1 MEQSKKISRKVIS
14 VLLSL
19 LMVFSCF
26 SGMSLTA
33 WAADATTLTAE
44 TTTWENGD
52 YVVPTGGVTISGH
65 ITVNGTVN
73 LTLTE
78 GAALTAN
85 AGITLSDGATLNVS
99 GKGAMAVNGSNNNA
113 SSTVAGNGKLVL
125 TGGTLTAKGG
135 NGQSLGYEQFSKTG
149 ANGGT
154 AINGSV
160 IVNGGTL
167 TATGGNGGSLG
178 ENSYDSKGGN
188 GGTAISGTLTVN
200 GGTLTAKGGNGGSID
215 RDGLDCKGSN
225 GGAAISGTLTVNG
238 GTMTATNGAA
248 GSIGSPSYGCSAGAA
263 GAGFGGTLTLGKG
276 VKLYEGTEAN
286 EEKLLDGN
294 DSASRVYS
302 GTKKANMY
310 AEFISAGSVDEITWE
325 GSILKSLTDSNGITV
340 TGDGI
345 AYAAVGLM
353 FQQSSG
359 PINFSASNGYFTK
372 IVITC
377 NELENRSGATISG
390 FTQSGNTLTWTGES
404 ANVTIPQNGR
414 GLSLY
419 GVTSIKFTGVGL
431 IPTVDKSA
439 LETAITAAETLYDS
453 IKDDTNYS
461 TIASTLKTAIDAA
474 KEVAD
479 SDTADQDAVDA
490 AKTAI
495 TTAKTNA
502 EAAKKD
508 VDDTNAANA
517 VITQIN
523 ALPANEDI
531 TSANKVA
538 IEAARAA
545 YNALT
550 DDQKKKVD
558 ATVLAKLTNAETA
571 LQDAVD
577 TEAAQGATNTINALP
592 AADEV
597 TTADKDAVEAARK
610 AYNDLTD
617 DQKKKVDA
625 DTLKKLTDAE
635 AALKD
640 AIDTEA
646 AQAATNTINALPA
659 ADEVTTADKDTI
671 EAARK
676 AYNDLTDDQKKKV
689 SGDTLKKLT
698 DAENALKA
706 AGVSDTINS
715 LPAADE
721 VTTANKEAI
730 AAARKAY
737 DDLTDDQKSYVAP
750 ETLKKLTDAESA
762 LAVATANEAI
772 NALPA
777 ADEVTTANKDAIE
790 AARKAYDA
798 LTDDEKAKIAPE
810 TLKKLTDAESAL
822 AVATANEAI
831 NALPAADE
839 VTTANKDA
847 IEAARKAYDALTDEE
862 KAKIAPETLKKLTDA
877 ESAFSVASV
886 KEKINALPAADEVTT
901 ANKDAIETARG
912 FYDALTDEQKEKIT
926 PETLKK
932 LTDAEDAL
940 AAATVSDEIKALP
953 AAAEV
958 TTDSKAAIAAARKAH
973 DALTDEQKAYVAPE
987 TLKKLTDAESA
998 LAVAE
1003 ANKAISELP
1012 DADKVTLADKDKVDA
1027 ARKAYDALTDE
1038 EKAKIAPETLE
1049 KLTNA
1054 EKAYS
1059 AAKEAD
1065 DTAKAKD
1072 ASDKIAAL
1080 PKAADVTTKDEKAI
1094 KAARAAY
1101 NALSDEQ
1108 KAKVPAKT
1116 VKQLEDAE
1124 KALAQ
1129 AKEVAAAKKNA
1140 KTAMNNQIT
1149 VTQKGKKITVKWH
1162 KASQADGYFVYVQ
1175 YCGKKYKKPVKT
1187 IKKNSTTKVTI
1198 TKLNGKKINLKKNFK
1213 VVVKP
1218 YKIVNGKKV
1227 VLAKSM
1233 TAHVVGVKNK
1243 KYTNVKSI
1251 KATKKALTVKV
1262 GKTVKA
1268 KAKITL
1274 VDKKKKHIPSSHA
1287 PKFRYRT
1294 SDKKIA
1300 TVDKNGKI
1308 KGIKKGTCTIYVYAI
1323 NGKMTKIK
1331 VTVK

>member
-1 MEQSKKISRKVIS
+1 MEQTKKLSRKVIS
-14 VLLSL
+14 ILLSL

-33 WAADATTLTAE
+33 WAVEATTLTAE

-78 GAALTAN
+78 GATLTAN
-85 AGITLSDGATLNVS
+85 TGITLSDGATLNVS
-99 GKGAMAVNGSNNNA
+99 GKGTMAVNGSNNNT
-113 SSTVAGNGKLVL
+113 SSTVAGTGMLVL
-125 TGGTLTAKGG
+125 NSGTLTAKGG
-135 NGQSLGYEQFSKTG
+135 TGQSFGNVQDNKTG
-149 ANGGT
+149 AAGGV
-154 AINGSV
+154 AINGAV
-160 IVNGGTL
+160 TVAGGTL
-167 TATGGNGGSLG
+167 NATGGNGGSIG
-178 ENSYDSKGGN
+178 KASDNSKGGAGGVAIN
-188 GGTAISGTLTVN
+188 GALSINCGSMTASKGNN
-200 GGTLTAKGGNGGSID
+200 GSV
-215 RDGLDCKGSN
+215 
-225 GGAAISGTLTVNG
+225 GAACRNSVG
-238 GTMTATNGAA
+238 GVG
-248 GSIGSPSYGCSAGAA
+248 GDGYD
-263 GAGFGGTLTLGKG
+263 GTLTLGSG

-294 DSASRVYS
+294 DSTERSYS
-302 GTKKANMY
+302 GSRPQNMF
-310 AEFISAGSVDEITWE
+310 AEFISTGSVDEITWE

-345 AYAAVGLM
+345 AYAAAGLM
-353 FQQSSG
+353 FQQHSG

-404 ANVTIPQNGR
+404 ANVTIPQNSR

-453 IKDDTNYS
+453 IKDDTDYS

-479 SDTADQDAVDA
+479 SETADQNAVD
-490 AKTAI
+490 TANGAI
-495 TTAKTNA
+495 SDATTTA
-502 EAAKKD
+502 
-508 VDDTNAANA
+508 V
-517 VITQIN
+517 VGMIN
-523 ALPANEDI
+523 ALPASTEVT
-531 TSANKVA
+531 TSDKDK
-538 IEAARAA
+538 IEAVRAA
-545 YNALT
+545 YDNLT
-550 DDQKKKVD
+550 DAQKESFDTDTLK
-558 ATVLAKLTNAETA
+558 KLTDAETA
-571 LQDAVD
+571 LQDAID
-577 TEAAQGATNTINALP
+577 TETAQGATNTINALP
-592 AADEV
+592 DADKV
-597 TTADKDAVEAARK
+597 TTANKDA
-610 AYNDLTD
+610 
-617 DQKKKVDA
+617 
-625 DTLKKLTDAE
+625 
-635 AALKD
+635 
-640 AIDTEA
+640 
-646 AQAATNTINALPA
+646 
-659 ADEVTTADKDTI
+659 I

-689 SGDTLKKLT
+689 SDDTLKKLT
-698 DAENALKA
+698 DAEDALKA
-706 AGVSDTINS
+706 AGVSDTINA

-721 VTTANKEAI
+721 VTTADKDAI
-730 AAARKAY
+730 EKARKAY
-737 DDLTDDQKSYVAP
+737 DALTDEQKAYVPA

-762 LAVATANEAI
+762 LAVAEVNAAI
-772 NALPA
+772 DALPA

-862 KAKIAPETLKKLTDA
+862 KEKIAPETLKKLTDA

-901 ANKDAIETARG
+901 ANKDAIEAARG
-912 FYDALTDEQKEKIT
+912 FYDALTDEEKAKVA

-953 AAAEV
+953 AAAEI
-958 TTDSKAAIAAARKAH
+958 TTDNKAAIAAARKVY

-1012 DADKVTLADKDKVDA
+1012 EADKVTLADKDAVEA

-1038 EKAKIAPETLE
+1038 EKAKIPPETLE

-1054 EKAYS
+1054 EKAY
-1059 AAKEAD
+1059 AAEKEAD

-1101 NALSDEQ
+1101 DALSDEQ
-1108 KAKVPAKT
+1108 KAKVPADT
-1116 VKQLEDAE
+1116 LKQLEESE

-1129 AKEVAAAKKNA
+1129 AKAVAAAKKDA

-1149 VTQKGKKITVKWH
+1149 VTQKGKKITVKWK
-1162 KASQADGYFVYVQ
+1162 KAAKADGYFVYVQ
-1175 YCGKKYKKPVKT
+1175 YCSKKFKKPAKT

-1213 VVVKP
+1213 VIVKP

-1227 VLAKSM
+1227 VLATSISG
-1233 TAHVVGVKNK
+1233 HIVGVKNK
-1243 KYTNVKSI
+1243 KYTNVKTI

-1262 GKTVKA
+1262 GKTKKA
-1268 KAKITL
+1268 KAKVTL

-1294 SDKKIA
+1294 SNKSIA

>member
-14 VLLSL
+14 IVLSL

-33 WAADATTLTAE
+33 WAVDATELTAE

-73 LTLTE
+73 LSLTT
-78 GAALTAN
+78 GTALTAN

-99 GKGAMAVNGSNNNA
+99 GKGTMAVNGSNENT

-125 TGGTLTAKGG
+125 NGGTVTVTGG
-135 NGQSLGYEQFSKTG
+135 NGGDTIGVRVSSG
-149 ANGGT
+149 AGGA
-154 AINGSV
+154 AINGAV
-160 IVNGGTL
+160 TVNGGTL
-167 TATGGNGGSLG
+167 TATGGRGGNLGERSAYGTTGAGGAAIGGSVTINAG
-178 ENSYDSKGGN
+178 TVTATGGN
-188 GGTAISGTLTVN
+188 GGTIGSMSWGATTGAGGAGIAEAVTIN
-200 GGTLTAKGGNGGSID
+200 GGKLT
-215 RDGLDCKGSN
+215 
-225 GGAAISGTLTVNG
+225 T
-238 GTMTATNGAA
+238 TNGT
-248 GSIGSPSYGCSAGAA
+248 GGGGQNDGTR
-263 GAGFGGTLTLGKG
+263 GAGGKGYDGTLTLGKG
-276 VKLYEGTEAN
+276 VKLYEGTN
-286 EEKLLDGN
+286 DTGTVLDGN
-294 DSASRVYS
+294 DSGRRVYE
-302 GTKKANMY
+302 GEKKASMY
-310 AEFISAGSVDEITWE
+310 AYGPDIAQGPD
-325 GSILKSLTDSNGITV
+325 KTDLN
-340 TGDGI
+340 
-345 AYAAVGLM
+345 
-353 FQQSSG
+353 
-359 PINFSASNGYFTK
+359 
-372 IVITC
+372 
-377 NELENRSGATISG
+377 
-390 FTQSGNTLTWTGES
+390 
-404 ANVTIPQNGR
+404 
-414 GLSLY
+414 
-419 GVTSIKFTGVGL
+419 
-431 IPTVDKSA
+431 
-439 LETAITAAETLYDS
+439 TAITAAQTLYDS
-453 IKDDTNYS
+453 IKDDTDYS

-479 SDTADQDAVDA
+479 SETADQDAIDA

-517 VITQIN
+517 VITKIN
-523 ALPANEDI
+523 ALPAADDV
-531 TSANKVA
+531 TTANKEA

-577 TEAAQGATNTINALP
+577 TETAGTATETINSLP
-592 AADEV
+592 DADKV
-597 TTADKDAVEAARK
+597 TTADKEK
-610 AYNDLTD
+610 
-617 DQKKKVDA
+617 
-625 DTLKKLTDAE
+625 
-635 AALKD
+635 
-640 AIDTEA
+640 
-646 AQAATNTINALPA
+646 
-659 ADEVTTADKDTI
+659 I

-689 SGDTLKKLT
+689 SDDTLKKLT
-698 DAENALKA
+698 DAEDALKA
-706 AGVSDTINS
+706 AGVSDTINALPAADEVTTADKDAIEKARKAYDALTYEQKAYVPAETLKKLTDAES
-715 LPAADE
+715 ALAVAEVNAAIDALPAADE

-737 DDLTDDQKSYVAP
+737 DALTDDEKAKIAP

-810 TLKKLTDAESAL
+810 TLKKLTDAESA
-822 AVATANEAI
+822 
-831 NALPAADE
+831 
-839 VTTANKDA
+839 
-847 IEAARKAYDALTDEE
+847 
-862 KAKIAPETLKKLTDA
+862 
-877 ESAFSVASV
+877 FSVASV
-886 KEKINALPAADEVTT
+886 KEKINALPAAGEVTT
-901 ANKDAIETARG
+901 ANKDTIEAARA

-958 TTDSKAAIAAARKAH
+958 TTDNKAAIAAARKAY

-1012 DADKVTLADKDKVDA
+1012 EADKVTIADKDKVDA
-1027 ARKAYDALTDE
+1027 ARKAYNALTDE

-1101 NALSDEQ
+1101 DALSDEQ

-1116 VKQLEDAE
+1116 VKQLEESE

-1140 KTAMNNQIT
+1140 KTAMNNGIG
-1149 VTQKGKKITVKWH
+1149 VTQKDKKITVKWS
-1162 KASQADGYFVYVQ
+1162 KASKADGYFVYVQ
-1175 YCGKKYKKPVKT
+1175 YCGKDYKKPVKT
-1187 IKKNSTTKVTI
+1187 VKKNSTTKVTI
-1198 TKLNGKKINLKKNFK
+1198 TKINGKKLNLKKNFK

-1227 VLAKSM
+1227 VLATSISG
-1233 TAHVVGVKNK
+1233 HIVGVKHK
-1243 KYTNVKSI
+1243 KYTNVKTI

-1274 VDKKKKHIPSSHA
+1274 VDKKKKHIPAGHGA
-1287 PKFRYRT
+1287 KFRYRT
-1294 SDKKIA
+1294 SDKSIA